1 MKRAAGWLG
10 LGLVVMLLGCGD
22 NERLGRPDGAV
33 DAGGDA
39 ALSDGAADGA
49 ADAEAADAEAAD
61 AAVADA
67 AVADTAVADV
77 AVADVAVVDAEMTDA
92 AGADAQADAAP
103 TCAVL
108 ADGTLCPGSDDAR
121 LAERCLAGVCVG
133 TYVTSA
139 VGAGGVGSD
148 ANPGTRA
155 APLATVQAG
164 VNRAAALAAVA
175 AVPKPVTVYLGVSN
189 AVSPAVFNE
198 NVTVPDNV
206 ALRGGFTRDAAA
218 VWTEAAD
225 PALVEVRASN
235 GAGLLV
241 QAATITNS
249 SVVLANFSAFGRA
262 SAGAGVDSC
271 AITVRGGADPTLTD
285 LVARGFNGGGGVS
298 AGVCSYTGARPL
310 LRRVRATGDSAN
322 YSGGV
327 VVTGSSTQSASFEI
341 EGGEFR
347 SVQGGISA
355 SGVVCVI
362 PCNGASIRDARLVG
376 GPSVGV
382 SCGADLLG
390 TGIQIV
396 NSTLIGS
403 ESATSPFGNTDRMG
417 LRLETGSPTAV
428 SVSGSRV
435 VGSTMGTFFAN
446 AFGVRAAGS
455 SLDLADSDVG
465 ALSGGQ
471 FTSTTGVYCSGG
483 PCSLRRS
490 RIAGNSGTGS
500 AGVDSRAVELLGT
513 GHLVA
518 RSVLE
523 PGRAPIG
530 AISGGRTAGLE
541 LGVGSRVENS
551 TILGGTS
558 ARGIGVRVHGAF
570 TGAPSQLANCH
581 IDGGGEASAGTSRA
595 MVFEDQGA
603 VTSSVLASVVN
614 STLLGGVAP
623 DRIVVDEGGLFG
635 DPPVFAHNNLLGADA
650 RGILYYQRGTPG
662 SAFTT
667 AAEVN
672 AMTRTVAFGNIS
684 ADPQATVNAA
694 GSYVLGASSP
704 NRGAGIA
711 SATGNS
717 VTVMAPTDD
726 FEGDARPNPGGSAP
740 DIGPDE
746 RD

>member
-1 MKRAAGWLG
+1 MTKAAGWLG
-10 LGLVVMLLGCGD
+10 LGLVVALVGCGD
-22 NERLGRPDGAV
+22 NERLGRLDGAV

-39 ALSDGAADGA
+39 ALSDGAVDAAGDGEVDGA
-49 ADAEAADAEAAD
+49 AG
-61 AAVADA
+61 DA

-77 AVADVAVVDAEMTDA
+77 AVADVAVADVATADADVGDA
-92 AGADAQADAAP
+92 ASADAQADAAP

-108 ADGTLCPGSDDAR
+108 ADGTLCPGSDDPR

-139 VGAGGVGSD
+139 VAAGGVGSD
-148 ANPGTRA
+148 GNPGTRA

-164 VNRAAALAAVA
+164 VNRAAALAALA
-175 AVPKPVTVYLGVSN
+175 AVPRPVTVYLGVSN
-189 AVSPAVFNE
+189 AVSPAVFSE

-206 ALRGGFTRDAAA
+206 ALRGGFTRDVAAL
-218 VWTEAAD
+218 WTEAAD

-235 GAGLLV
+235 GVGLLV
-241 QAATITNS
+241 QGATITNT

-262 SAGAGVDSC
+262 TAGGGVDSC
-271 AITVRGGADPTLTD
+271 AISVRAGADPTLTD
-285 LVARGFNGGGGVS
+285 LVARGFNGGGGAS
-298 AGVCSYTGARPL
+298 AGVCSYTGSRPL

-341 EGGEFR
+341 EGGEYR
-347 SVQGGISA
+347 SLLGGISG

-376 GPSVGV
+376 GQSVGV

-396 NSTLIGS
+396 NSTLIGA
-403 ESATSPFGNTDRMG
+403 EVATSMFVNNERMG
-417 LRLETGSPTAV
+417 LRMETGSPTAV
-428 SVSGSRV
+428 SVSGSRI
-435 VGSTMGTFFAN
+435 VGSTAGTFTAN

-455 SLDLADSDVG
+455 SLDVVDSEVS

-471 FTSTTGVYCSGG
+471 FTFSTGVYCSGG

-490 RIAGNSGTGS
+490 RIAGNSGTGT
-500 AGVDSRAVELLGT
+500 AGVESRAVELLGT

-523 PGRAPIG
+523 PGQAPSIAGGG
-530 AISGGRTAGLE
+530 ARTIGLE
-541 LGVGSRVENS
+541 VDVGSRVENS

-558 ARGIGVRVHGAF
+558 GQGIGVRLRRTF
-570 TGAPSQLANCH
+570 NGAPTQVANCH
-581 IDGGGEASAGTSRA
+581 IDGGGVVSVGTSRA
-595 MVFEDQGA
+595 IVFEDQG
-603 VTSSVLASVVN
+603 VNPSLLASVVN

-623 DRIVVDEGGLFG
+623 DRIVVDERGLFG
-635 DPPVFAHNNLLGADA
+635 APPVFAHNNLLGADA
-650 RGILYYQRGTPG
+650 RGILYYQRGAPG

-672 AMTRTVAFGNIS
+672 AMTGTVAFGNIS
-684 ADPQATVNAA
+684 ADSQTTVNAA
-694 GSYVLGASSP
+694 GSHVLGPTSP

-711 SATGNS
+711 SATGNGIT
-717 VTVMAPTDD
+717 VTAPSDD
-726 FEGDARPNPGGSAP
+726 FDGEARPNPGGSAP